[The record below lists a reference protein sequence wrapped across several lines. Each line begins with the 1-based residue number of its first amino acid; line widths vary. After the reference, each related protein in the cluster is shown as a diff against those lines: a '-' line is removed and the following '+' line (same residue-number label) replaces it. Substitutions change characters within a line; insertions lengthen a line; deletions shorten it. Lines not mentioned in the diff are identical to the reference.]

1 LAFYEGVPS
10 SLVKWAE
17 EGYAVVQIEA
27 AAFERKDS
35 GDVLKEAIN
44 ALKQCEK
51 CDLNDKVG
59 LVCESLL
66 IHVRLLIHTF

>member
-1 LAFYEGVPS
+1 
-10 SLVKWAE
+10 VKWAE

-27 AAFERKDS
+27 AAFEGNGS
-35 GDVLKEAIN
+35 GVVLKEAID

-59 LVCESLL
+59 LVCKLSLMRVPLL
-66 IHVRLLIHTF
+66 IHAF